1 MSCIA
6 TLRRDAAPPPFNALV
21 ILAALALGACGIEQ
35 SQPAPTPD
43 ADRWGH
49 LPPDPERP
57 QQAETPPAAPR
68 G

>member
-1 MSCIA
+1 M
-6 TLRRDAAPPPFNALV
+6 LPRPPFNALV

-49 LPPDPERP
+49 LPPRSGAAAAGRNPAGRP
-57 QQAETPPAAPR
+57 AGVTLRIRPV
-68 G
+68 